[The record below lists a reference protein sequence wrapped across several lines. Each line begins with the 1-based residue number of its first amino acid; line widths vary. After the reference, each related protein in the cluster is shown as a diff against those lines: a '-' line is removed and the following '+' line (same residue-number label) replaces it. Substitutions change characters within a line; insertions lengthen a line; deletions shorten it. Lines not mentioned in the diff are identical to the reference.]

1 MITTETIFFT
11 QIASIVGFFVTLFW
25 LYRLLVE
32 QKDAT
37 IQLQRANI
45 AFLNDKLV
53 DAKLQSPDVLAQS
66 LAGRVKLLDEE
77 LMRLQHDN
85 SSTTKQITAKEAE
98 LRYARTVA
106 LTLNKKIIHARELL
120 NNYLCP
126 HCSAPLVEKAS
137 HSELVEYQGRE
148 LDIDHDWSIFEC
160 GYEIVDG
167 LARHPCKVR
176 CSIETQNNERL
187 A

>member
-1 MITTETIFFT
+1 MITNETIFFT
-11 QIASIVGFFVTLFW
+11 QIVSIVGFLVTLFW

-66 LAGRVKLLDEE
+66 LAGRVKLFEEE
-77 LMRLQHDN
+77 LMRLEHDK
-85 SSTTKQITAKEAE
+85 SSTAQQITAKEAE
-98 LRYARTVA
+98 LTCARTEAEA
-106 LTLNKKIIHARELL
+106 LTKKIIHARELL
-120 NNYLCP
+120 RDYLCP
-126 HCSAPLVEKAS
+126 HCGAPLVEKVY
-137 HSELVEYQGRE
+137 HSEPVEYQGRE
-148 LDIDHDWSIFEC
+148 LDIDHDCSTFDC

-167 LARHPCKVR
+167 LERHPCKVQCR
-176 CSIETQNNERL
+176 SETQNNGRL
-187 A
+187 V